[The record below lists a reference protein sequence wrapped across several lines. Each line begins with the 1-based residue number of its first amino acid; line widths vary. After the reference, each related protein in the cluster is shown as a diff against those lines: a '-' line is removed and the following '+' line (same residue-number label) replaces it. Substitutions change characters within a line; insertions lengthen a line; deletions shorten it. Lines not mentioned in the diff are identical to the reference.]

1 MIYRFGAFDLDAD
14 KFELR
19 KDDRRVA
26 VEPQVFSIIQLLI
39 ENRHRMVSKSELM
52 DAVWQ
57 GRIVSESAVS
67 SRIRSARSAL
77 EDTGKSQRIIQTV
90 HGKGLRF
97 IADVDACETP
107 GAPNGHFPAAN
118 AADFDDPGIGALHPT
133 RRAKDRPSIAVL
145 PFENLSASGEDSFFA
160 AGLTE
165 DVTTNLSRFRDLFVF
180 SRSTTT
186 ALANEGMS
194 IQKLHDRL
202 GIDFAIEGSVRKS
215 AVSVRVT
222 VKLIDAAT
230 DGNILVER
238 FEDECTLENI
248 FEIQDRIALLIAGR
262 IANRRELLRE
272 PVSADAPL
280 TRATK
285 WETYHW
291 IAQFYEYMRTRD
303 SELHAAVRNGLGVAI
318 SDDPVSSDGRAA
330 LAVVLLDEH
339 RFGMNTRPGY
349 PVLDL
354 AYEHA
359 RRSISSDT
367 HNAFA
372 HQALAMVQYHRKE
385 FDEFQEA
392 ADKSVTLNP
401 GKADAL
407 AAFGCCY
414 YLAGHVEKALSF
426 LDEAI
431 ELNPLENGSPRLVRA
446 GCFFMQNRYE
456 DAWREIKKASMPGLI
471 WYHAY
476 LATISHKVGQTET
489 TDAEVRL
496 IGEQFPDFISHL
508 ETQKDVLNISTA
520 VDKKFGDA
528 WQEIFAS

>member
-1 MIYRFGAFDLDAD
+1 MIYKFGMFELDAD
-14 KFELR
+14 KFELQ
-19 KDDRRVA
+19 KYNQRVA

-52 DAVWQ
+52 DEVWE

-77 EDTGKSQRIIQTV
+77 EDSGSSQRIIQTV

-97 IADVDACETP
+97 IADVDERE
-107 GAPNGHFPAAN
+107 GAQVGSPKSSHAPAAPV
-118 AADFDDPGIGALHPT
+118 DPDETGALHPT
-133 RRAKDRPSIAVL
+133 RHPKDKPSIAVL
-145 PFENLSASGEDSFFA
+145 PFENLSASGEDGFFA

-165 DVTTNLSRFRDLFVF
+165 DVITNLSRFRDLFVF

-194 IQKLHDRL
+194 IQELHNRL
-202 GIDFAIEGSVRKS
+202 GNDFAIEGSVRKS
-215 AVSVRVT
+215 TASVRVT
-222 VKLIDAAT
+222 IKLIDAAS

-272 PVSADAPL
+272 PAGADTHL
-280 TRATK
+280 TRASN
-285 WETYHW
+285 WETYNW

-303 SELHAAVRNGLGVAI
+303 GTLHSNVRNGLGTAI
-318 SDDPVSSDGRAA
+318 SDDPISSDGRAA
-330 LAVVLLDEH
+330 LAVVLLDEY
-339 RFGMNTRPGY
+339 RFGINMRPGY
-349 PVLDL
+349 PVLDE
-354 AYEHA
+354 AFEHA
-359 RRSISSDT
+359 RRAITNDA

-385 FDEFQEA
+385 FDEFLEA
-392 ADKSVTLNP
+392 SDKSISLNP

-407 AAFGCCY
+407 AAFGCCF

-431 ELNPLENGSPRLVRA
+431 DLNPLEDGSPRLVRA
-446 GCFFMQNRYE
+446 GCYFMQDRME
-456 DAWREIKKASMPGLI
+456 DAWREIKKASMPGMI

-476 LATISHKVGQTET
+476 LAAISHAVGRS
-489 TDAEVRL
+489 DRAVAEMNL
-496 IGEQFPDFISHL
+496 ISEQFPDFMAHL
-508 ETQKDVLNISTA
+508 ETQKDVLNISA
-520 VDKKFGDA
+520 AIDKKFGSA
-528 WQEIFAS
+528 WGEIFSS

>member
-1 MIYRFGAFDLDAD
+1 MIYRFGAFDLDDD

-19 KDDRRVA
+19 KDDQRVA

-52 DAVWQ
+52 DEVWD

-77 EDTGKSQRIIQTV
+77 EDTGKSQQIIQTV

-97 IADVDACETP
+97 IADVDERESA
-107 GAPNGHFPAAN
+107 GARNGRQPDARAASVEDPA
-118 AADFDDPGIGALHPT
+118 IGALHPT

-145 PFENLSASGEDSFFA
+145 PFENLSAGNEDGFFA

-194 IQKLHDRL
+194 IQKLNDRL

-215 AVSVRVT
+215 AASVRVT
-222 VKLIDAAT
+222 FKLIDAAT

-262 IANRRELLRE
+262 IANRRELLSK
-272 PVSADAPL
+272 PVSADAHL

-303 SELHAAVRNGLGVAI
+303 SNLHAAVRNGLGTAI
-318 SDDPVSSDGRAA
+318 SDDPISSDGRAA
-330 LAVVLLDEH
+330 LAVVLLDEY
-339 RFGMNTRPGY
+339 RFGINMRPGY
-349 PVLDL
+349 PVLDE
-354 AYEHA
+354 AFEHA
-359 RRSISSDT
+359 KGAISSDT
-367 HNAFA
+367 QNAFA

-385 FDEFQEA
+385 FDDFLEA
-392 ADKSVTLNP
+392 ADKSITLNP

-426 LDEAI
+426 LDEALD
-431 ELNPLENGSPRLVRA
+431 LNPLENGSPRLVRA
-446 GCFFMQNRYE
+446 GCYFMQDRID
-456 DAWREIKKASMPGLI
+456 DAWREIRKASMPGMI

-476 LATISHKVGQTET
+476 LAAISHAVGQADTAAT
-489 TDAEVRL
+489 QAGL
-496 IGEQFPDFISHL
+496 IREQFPNFMAHL
-508 ETQKDVLNISTA
+508 ETQKDVLNISPAIDT
-520 VDKKFGDA
+520 KFVSALGK
-528 WQEIFAS
+528 IFSS